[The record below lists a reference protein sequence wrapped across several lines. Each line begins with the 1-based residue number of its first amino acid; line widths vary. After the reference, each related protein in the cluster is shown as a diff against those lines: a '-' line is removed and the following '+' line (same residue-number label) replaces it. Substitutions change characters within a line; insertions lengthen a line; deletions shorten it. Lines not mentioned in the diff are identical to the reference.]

1 MIRYDMPLYRPPS
14 EAHSLIFQATL
25 GCSHNRCA
33 FCVSYRSKR
42 FRAKPEAAL
51 FAEIDWAAGELPYT
65 RRVFL
70 ADGDAFVLSTNRLL
84 RLLARLRAAFPKL
97 ERVSAYACPRNFAKK
112 SVDDMGRIRE
122 AGLAMLFVGAESGDD
137 EVLRRIDK
145 GVTADEMIAL
155 CKKPQEAGIDL
166 SLTVI
171 TGLGG
176 RRLMERHARNTARLL
191 DEIRPRF
198 AAALTL
204 MREPRDPPFEVAF
217 GDPEFAPLSPEE
229 DLAECR
235 LLLEHMHADGIT
247 FRANHASNYVSLAGD
262 LQADKPRLLAQI
274 DKALENP
281 AASFRPEF
289 MRGL

>member
-1 MIRYDMPLYRPPS
+1 LIRYDMPLYRPPS

-33 FCVSYRSKR
+33 FCVSFQGKR
-42 FRAKPEAAL
+42 FRAKKEADL
-51 FAEIDWAAGELPYT
+51 FAEIDWAAREMPYA

-84 RLLARLRAAFPKL
+84 RILERLRAAFPRL
-97 ERVSAYACPRNFAKK
+97 ERVSAYAQPKNFAKK
-112 SVDDMGRIRE
+112 GVDDMRRIRE
-122 AGLAMLFVGAESGDD
+122 AGLSMLFVGAESGDD

-155 CKKPQEAGIDL
+155 CRKPQEAGIDL
-166 SLTVI
+166 SITVI

-176 RRLMERHARNTARLL
+176 RRLMERHAAGTARLL
-191 DEIRPRF
+191 DAIRPRY

-217 GDPEFAPLSPEE
+217 GDPDFRPLTPEE

-235 LLLEHMHADGIT
+235 LLLEHMQSDGIT

-262 LQADKPRLLAQI
+262 LQRDKPRLLAQI
-274 DKALENP
+274 DRALENP